1 MKKTVKRITASIM
14 IAGTLLAFTSCDDSP
29 EKHVKVYSN
38 DFVMEKYINGLESYE
53 STSYEEIVF
62 TLKYFDIGPHEP
74 RYRGIIYLSEEDA
87 AELMDKYEWAEVT
100 PEFEFDE
107 VDVGSLDGPW
117 YRCSQFDSDAFNF
130 VNVNYAVFNGEAI
143 VYDIQTT

>member
-1 MKKTVKRITASIM
+1 MKRTVKNITAAVL
-14 IAGTLLAFTSCDDSP
+14 IAGTLLTFTSCDNSP

-87 AELMDKYEWAEVT
+87 AELMDKYEWTEVT

-107 VDVGSLDGPW
+107 VDVGALDGTW